1 MNETKV
7 LVVTVD
13 EVKAQLVEHFVNLL
27 SDREEARSW
36 LREGRELP
44 KIDKMTESQLAVL
57 AQEGDLFRSD
67 QDDCQMVVM
76 QCHEEPLR
84 FFRVGA
90 SERDAE
96 PCDEGEPEYGTCRS
110 CGEPLD
116 TLGYCVDPNCFYNE
130 YEQNEKEP
138 RDIVE
143 DAIKGLTELHPELQD
158 PAYADAIARKVEVP
172 HTGNDQADYENVRD
186 QVERLVK
193 HRI

>member
-1 MNETKV
+1 VKETKV

-27 SDREEARSW
+27 SDREEARAW

-44 KIDKMTESQLAVL
+44 NIDRMTESQLAVL

-67 QDDCQMVVM
+67 QDDCRMVVM
-76 QCHEEPLR
+76 QSHEDPLR
-84 FFRVGA
+84 FFRVSA

-96 PCDEGEPEYGTCRS
+96 PGDKDEPEYGTCRR

-130 YEQNEKEP
+130 YEQNQKEP
-138 RDIVE
+138 GDIVE
-143 DAIKGLTELHPELQD
+143 DAIKGLKDLYPELQD

-172 HTGNDQADYENVRD
+172 HTGDDQADYQNVRD
-186 QVERLVK
+186 QVERL
-193 HRI
+193 IEEDS